1 MGISDPGLLY
11 STTFLLTIV
20 IHYRFVMSS
29 TAFEAATFSCAIRG
43 YRVYRNIWQPKESE
57 TLQCYHESDN
67 DYGLFAIK
75 ACRDAEFH
83 RQIVGD
89 LPLEMS
95 RLTKFLLDHGA
106 TVTTTF
112 SGTHCLEIPCVVNAK
127 LTGTKK
133 NKKI

>member
-1 MGISDPGLLY
+1 ML
-11 STTFLLTIV
+11 
-20 IHYRFVMSS
+20 S

-95 RLTKFLLDHGA
+95 RLTKFLLDHRA